1 MSDRWGEPITGKK
14 TVKKGET
21 LTEISKILDL
31 PVDSLVSF
39 NNLSNPNDIKAGQ
52 ELLYR
57 KEPGFWD
64 NTFRWAFES
73 SNEARDSREINNQI
87 NRNIKKGK
95 INPNQFFNIG
105 NYNNLS
111 DYLKREYNIDLY
123 TSDIKNL
130 NTLYKFFRD
139 KNWNRNQTLAIMSS
153 IIAESGGDPL
163 KKELNN
169 GPGRGLLQFTD
180 LARKEM
186 MNNYRFN
193 GDNNN
198 ELLRQ
203 ANFIN
208 DEMRGNVKFSN
219 GQVTQWLGDNRA
231 SEERFIRG
239 DIPLSELNEIYV
251 KRYVR
256 PKDTIGAINKRYKL
270 ALILDK
276 IISKEYNPELIAK
289 NKNGGIIKGEE
300 GLNISTIKIDP
311 SIFTSWNAI
320 KLPEIKIKNEEDG
333 SGLSDYLLKDF
344 NSFFYTPPVKIKSKE
359 EENNVNDEGE
369 IDRVKNTQSEQQFTS
384 ENKVKSSN
392 TYYYNNKEKWIS
404 DLTEAYKKAG
414 ITNPEALKYLLAQD
428 ALESGWGKSSQG
440 SYNFGN
446 LTTGSS
452 WKGDYVQGKDKDA
465 NGNPISQKFRSYN
478 SIDEYA
484 LDKVNF
490 LIRLYD
496 FNQNDNFQTFVSKLT
511 GNNKGKR
518 RYAEARNYGE
528 SLTKVFQSLI
538 NKHQEGG
545 ILLNNPETSEMLTYI
560 KDGKFITVP
569 NPGAGFLSGTDP
581 VGAAIV
587 EGAILNK
594 PLGWAFGKAINWAKG
609 LLNKRNISAGN
620 FSKGEEV
627 INSSKETIKRED
639 LPSYANPNWQGD
651 SVELTKDRLRN
662 GGFERLEQSTNNI
675 LDNPFEYNLK
685 DSGDGIKFISPKY
698 FPEIR
703 NKILKSNPKNFTSK
717 EVNKKST
724 NVGYGEPNGSLN
736 NSNNWGIF
744 NDAPPKYLN
753 NPQIK
758 SDVNAHEFSHWI
770 YYPKYGPSE
779 KYFNYE
785 NLPNSLKSRGE
796 FAGRGTQLKNYF
808 GLKESEPLT
817 GDMLKYAKENFAK
830 DRGYDNHMIDF
841 LNRIKDF
848 DQVAKWLNTF
858 SASIVPI
865 TIMSNDN
872 N

>member
-39 NNLSNPNDIKAGQ
+39 NNLSNPNDIKVGQ

-87 NRNIKKGK
+87 NRNILNKNTPPKEELSFNLFLEDLKEAENPDMLGYKNGIWTPFKTANGDIDIGYGIDLSKQSKDFVSKVTSKGLTDNELKNDLFGRFNQYTTWMKQLFKNNGIDISKVPIKYQRGVIDMLHHLGYNGMSEFKKFFKGIRDNDVDTIRREAKTYFENSSGK
-95 INPNQFFNIG
+95 KQLDERRYKIRLNKYFTSNNTTKKQKGGVLDTIP
-105 NYNNLS
+105 NYNIS
-111 DYLKREYNIDLY
+111 E
-123 TSDIKNL
+123 IK
-130 NTLYKFFRD
+130 
-139 KNWNRNQTLAIMSS
+139 
-153 IIAESGGDPL
+153 
-163 KKELNN
+163 
-169 GPGRGLLQFTD
+169 
-180 LARKEM
+180 
-186 MNNYRFN
+186 
-193 GDNNN
+193 
-198 ELLRQ
+198 
-203 ANFIN
+203 
-208 DEMRGNVKFSN
+208 V
-219 GQVTQWLGDNRA
+219 
-231 SEERFIRG
+231 
-239 DIPLSELNEIYV
+239 
-251 KRYVR
+251 
-256 PKDTIGAINKRYKL
+256 
-270 ALILDK
+270 
-276 IISKEYNPELIAK
+276 
-289 NKNGGIIKGEE
+289 
-300 GLNISTIKIDP
+300 DP

-344 NSFFYTPPVKIKSKE
+344 NSFFYTPPVKVKSKE

-369 IDRVKNTQSEQQFTS
+369 IDKVKNNQSEQQFTS
-384 ENKVKSSN
+384 ENRVKSSN

-465 NGNPISQKFRSYN
+465 NGNPILQKFRSYN

-490 LIRLYD
+490 LTRLYD

-569 NPGAGFLSGTDP
+569 NPGAGFVSGTDP
-581 VGAAIV
+581 VGQVVV
-587 EGAILNK
+587 EGAVLNK
-594 PLGWAFGKAINWAKG
+594 PLSWAFGKAVNWAKN
-609 LLNKRNISAGN
+609 LLKNKRAGTFGENIKVSN
-620 FSKGEEV
+620 IDNSESI
-627 INSSKETIKRED
+627 INKED
-639 LPSYANPNWQGD
+639 LPSYANPNWKGD
-651 SVELTKDRLRN
+651 AVELTKDRLRN
-662 GGFERLEQSTNNI
+662 GGFDRLNNNI
-675 LDNPFEYNLK
+675 KEESNLYLIDIENYIPGKSKQIPNISIVNYN
-685 DSGDGIKFISPKY
+685 DPQVQ
-698 FPEIR
+698 
-703 NKILKSNPKNFTSK
+703 NKILNALPSNPTSHELGLK
-717 EVNKKST
+717 PSNWGGAIPTGFKLNKKFGVFS
-724 NVGYGEPNGSLN
+724 
-736 NSNNWGIF
+736 
-744 NDAPPKYLN
+744 DAPEF
-753 NPQIK
+753 IK
-758 SDVNAHEFSHWI
+758 
-770 YYPKYGPSE
+770 K
-779 KYFNYE
+779 
-785 NLPNSLKSRGE
+785 
-796 FAGRGTQLKNYF
+796 
-808 GLKESEPLT
+808 
-817 GDMLKYAKENFAK
+817 K
-830 DRGYDNHMIDF
+830 DKQKVI
-841 LNRIKDF
+841 
-848 DQVAKWLNTF
+848 
-858 SASIVPI
+858 
-865 TIMSNDN
+865 
-872 N
+872 

>member
-569 NPGAGFLSGTDP
+569 NPGAGFISGTDP
-581 VGAAIV
+581 VGQVVV
-587 EGAILNK
+587 EGAVLNK

-609 LLNKRNISAGN
+609 LLNKRNISVGN

-627 INSSKETIKRED
+627 INSSKEIIKKED
-639 LPSYANPNWQGD
+639 LPSYAIPNWQGD
-651 SVELTKDRLRN
+651 AVELTKDRLRN
-662 GGFERLEQSTNNI
+662 GGFERLEKASNGTIKYSETHKKNI
-675 LDNPFEYNLK
+675 LNSRPAILYSKDFKNVSPDNLGVALPGYSKNNLHIWGTFK
-685 DSGDGIKFISPKY
+685 DSDYKF
-698 FPEIR
+698 
-703 NKILKSNPKNFTSK
+703 KSKQF
-717 EVNKKST
+717 
-724 NVGYGEPNGSLN
+724 
-736 NSNNWGIF
+736 
-744 NDAPPKYLN
+744 
-753 NPQIK
+753 K
-758 SDVNAHEFSHWI
+758 SDIEAHEFGHWVQHYIPELDESI
-770 YYPKYGPSE
+770 YESIIPKSVNPEIY
-779 KYFNYE
+779 KYLSNVDE
-785 NLPNSLKSRGE
+785 WLS
-796 FAGRGTQLKNYF
+796 RGTQIKNYF
-808 GLKESEPLT
+808 GLKEGEKLT
-817 GDMLKYAKENFAK
+817 EDMLKYASQNMIK
-830 DRGYDNHMIDF
+830 DRGYDNNLSLF
-841 LNRIKDF
+841 FAGIKDF
-848 DQVAKWLNTF
+848 KKMAEFLDEYALSISAPILLLNKNK
-858 SASIVPI
+858 
-865 TIMSNDN
+865 NDEQN
-872 N
+872 REIKY